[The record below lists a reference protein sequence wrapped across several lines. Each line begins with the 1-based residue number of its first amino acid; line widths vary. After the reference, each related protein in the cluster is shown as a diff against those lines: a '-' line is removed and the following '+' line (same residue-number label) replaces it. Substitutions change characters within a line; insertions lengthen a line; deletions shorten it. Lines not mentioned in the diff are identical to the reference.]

1 MDDRHMRSVRISW
14 QDAEALRI
22 SVLGWAA
29 GAVPGDD
36 DPASIHLAMRDG
48 RGAVIAVVSFMLHP
62 CPERPNVPSVYLW
75 GMGVLPAWQRRG
87 VGRQLLAE
95 VVSEAR
101 RQGAGIVWAD
111 ARETAVPFYEHEGAV
126 VSGPLFHDE
135 VTGLPDRRVILAV

>member
-1 MDDRHMRSVRISW
+1 MQSVRISW

-29 GAVPGDD
+29 GAFPGDE
-36 DPASIHLAMRDG
+36 DPESMHLAQRDDSG
-48 RGAVIAVVSFMLHP
+48 TVIAVVSFMPHP
-62 CPERPNVPSVYLW
+62 CPERPHVRSVYVW

-87 VGRQLLAE
+87 IGSQLLAD

-101 RQGAGIVWAD
+101 SQGAGIVWAD
-111 ARETAVPFYEHEGAV
+111 ARETAVPFYQHAGAV
-126 VSGPLFHDE
+126 VSGPLVKDE